1 MRTLKSYD
9 VLETIIDEANKRFSP
24 LWKQSLEKTEALKSF
39 CESVDSF
46 IDKTNA
52 ETLEV
57 EIDEITMEIM
67 MSVKG
72 STASAEFITPG
83 IWDRI

>member
-1 MRTLKSYD
+1 MRNLKSYD
-9 VLETIIDEANKRFSP
+9 VLETIIQDANERFSP
-24 LWKQSLEKTEALKSF
+24 LWKQNAEKTKAVKGF
-39 CESVDSF
+39 CDLIDCF
-46 IDKTNA
+46 ICKTNA

-72 STASAEFITPG
+72 STASIKFTTPG